1 MGKVRQRK
9 EKSQK
14 RCINEWVSTV
24 STFRESSGKSRGV
37 CLRITLPVGIFHL
50 VEAEVAPRS
59 MNSYASRVFLQ
70 VSLKALRQRRGKT
83 HVLEVGGYQL
93 SIATAGELR
102 WLRPMG
108 RQSAASANKGV
119 MDALRIWFCNKV
131 GKICQTIKINLGIAD
146 NKNLNHQGKYL
157 QHASY
162 HTTLARLLHILPY
175 TSSNSPRDKHQYRH
189 FPSKETEAPSS

>member
-59 MNSYASRVFLQ
+59 MNSYASRVFFTSVFESPQ
-70 VSLKALRQRRGKT
+70 AKKR
-83 HVLEVGGYQL
+83 
-93 SIATAGELR
+93 
-102 WLRPMG
+102 
-108 RQSAASANKGV
+108 
-119 MDALRIWFCNKV
+119 
-131 GKICQTIKINLGIAD
+131 
-146 NKNLNHQGKYL
+146 KN
-157 QHASY
+157 
-162 HTTLARLLHILPY
+162 PC
-175 TSSNSPRDKHQYRH
+175 P
-189 FPSKETEAPSS
+189 